1 MRINARLST
10 SSINNAIAQV
20 EQFKRDLNAKL
31 ERFVSE
37 LADVGIEVVQ
47 DNIKVE
53 YDGEVRNFG
62 DAVTFQKE
70 INGDNQAVTCVLI
83 AEGHPYLKEWMEGSA
98 MVNPLLM
105 AEFGSGAYAVGAAQ
119 GTFPNQKHANH
130 PPWFWRDMGGKMH
143 MSYGNEPSRPLLKAK
158 NEMENQIRDVAQR
171 VFST

>member
-119 GTFPNQKHANH
+119 GTFPNQKHANN
-130 PPWFWRDMGGKMH
+130 PPWFWKDMSGKTH
-143 MSYGNEPSRPLLKAK
+143 MSYGNEPSRPLFKAK